1 MFQPSKVAPKP
12 RGALKTFMEILNGQV
27 ISPGDCMLKQAVK
40 MKRLQEEK
48 EGSKI
53 YLGFFFFF
61 FFWLLCM
68 AYGILVP

>member
-1 MFQPSKVAPKP
+1 
-12 RGALKTFMEILNGQV
+12 
-27 ISPGDCMLKQAVK
+27 MLKQAVK

-61 FFWLLCM
+61 FFGYSAWLT
-68 AYGILVP
+68 GS

>member
-1 MFQPSKVAPKP
+1 MP

-27 ISPGDCMLKQAVK
+27 TSPGDCMLKQAVK
-40 MKRLQEEK
+40 MKRLQEGK

-53 YLGFFFFF
+53 LGGFFF

-68 AYGILVP
+68 AYRILVP